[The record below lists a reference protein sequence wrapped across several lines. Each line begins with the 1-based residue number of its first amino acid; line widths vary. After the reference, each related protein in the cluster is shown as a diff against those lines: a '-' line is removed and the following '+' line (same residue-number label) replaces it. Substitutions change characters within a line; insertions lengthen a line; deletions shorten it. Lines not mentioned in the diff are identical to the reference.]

1 MDDCLFCKIADGRI
15 PGTIVYKDANVV
27 AFKDIHPTA
36 PHHMLFIPVRHISS
50 LAELSVADSEL
61 LGQLFAAMAQVA
73 HELHLTDPDRGY
85 RVVSN
90 VGPDAGQS
98 VQHLHFHLV
107 GGRQLGWPPFPVG
120 E

>member
-15 PGTIVYKDANVV
+15 PGTIVYQDKNVM
-27 AFKDIHPTA
+27 AFEDIHPTA
-36 PHHMLFIPVRHISS
+36 PHHILFIPKRHIGS
-50 LAELSVADSEL
+50 LAELSAADGEL
-61 LGQLFAAMAQVA
+61 LGQLFDAMAQVA
-73 HELHLTDPDRGY
+73 RQLGLTDPTRGY

-107 GGRQLGWPPFPVG
+107 GGRQLGWPPFPVEG
-120 E
+120 